1 MENLAAGRVWT
12 LSGRMTFHDNG
23 TFLEILAQFDA
34 DAGRRV
40 VLDLAEVEYVDS
52 FAIGLLL
59 QAAERARASG
69 VTLILSHPSAT
80 VRSILEQMDLAGQLP
95 VDPPLRLTADH
106 GSGAAITGPG
116 GLTLT
121 PLPAGR
127 GPGLALSG
135 RFTFADQGV
144 FLSVLQ
150 KMEHLDGSP
159 YRLDLAGVSFMD
171 SGGLSMLMMANDQ
184 ARHVGGKLMLANPS
198 PRVRD
203 LLRMAAVDT
212 VMPIEG

>member
-1 MENLAAGRVWT
+1 MENQAAGRVWT
-12 LSGRMTFHDNG
+12 LSGRMTFHDNDA
-23 TFLEILAQFDA
+23 FLAILSTFDA
-34 DAGRRV
+34 DPGGRV
-40 VLDLAEVEYVDS
+40 VIELAGIDYVDS

-59 QAAERARASG
+59 QAAEQARAKG
-69 VTLILSHPSAT
+69 VTLVLSQPSST

-95 VDPPLRLTADH
+95 VHPPLRPTSSH
-106 GSGAAITGPG
+106 GAGGAVTGPG
-116 GLTLT
+116 GLKLA

-127 GPGLALSG
+127 GPGLALAG

-144 FLSVLQ
+144 FLNILQ
-150 KMEHLDGSP
+150 TMEHLDGGH
-159 YRLDLAGVSFMD
+159 YRLDLADVSFMD

-184 ARHVGGKLMLANPS
+184 ARHVGGTLMLANPS